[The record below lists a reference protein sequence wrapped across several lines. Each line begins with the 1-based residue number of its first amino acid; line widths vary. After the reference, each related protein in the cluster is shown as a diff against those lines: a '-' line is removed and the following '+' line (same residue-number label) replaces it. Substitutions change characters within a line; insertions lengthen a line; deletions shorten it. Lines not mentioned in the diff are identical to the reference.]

1 MIRLTMQ
8 EAALAAVIAV
18 LLAINSG
25 CGAALRTTTIAPRP
39 TPWCLAMESRVGEAA
54 VLCVQTEATCQRSAT
69 AAKRYGSLGGIAKV
83 DECVY
88 EGTEQP

>member
-1 MIRLTMQ
+1 VIRLSLQ
-8 EAALAAVIAV
+8 ERMIAAVVAV

-39 TPWCLAMESRVGEAA
+39 VPWCVAMESRVGEVAL
-54 VLCVQTEATCQRSAT
+54 LCVQTEATCQRSAK
-69 AAKRYGSLGGIAKV
+69 AARRYGSLGGIAKV
-83 DECVY
+83 DECVF